1 MGDDRDSGAAVLLSF
16 LLGGIS
22 GAVLA
27 LLYAP
32 RSGRETRE
40 FLGEKLREGAE
51 RGREL
56 KDQAME
62 RGRVI
67 KEQAVGKGR
76 ALIDDATQYVERQRE
91 ALEDRKDRFS
101 AAVEAGRQ
109 AYREEKAK
117 TKA

>member
-16 LLGGIS
+16 LLGGIT
-22 GAVLA
+22 GAALA

-40 FLGEKLREGAE
+40 MLGERLREGAD

-56 KDQAME
+56 KDQALE
-62 RGRVI
+62 KGRAL
-67 KEQAVGKGR
+67 KEQALGKGR
-76 ALIDDATQYVERQRE
+76 AILDDASEYMEKQRE
-91 ALEDRKDRFS
+91 ALEERKDRFS

>member
-16 LLGGIS
+16 LLGGAT

-32 RSGRETRE
+32 RTGRETRE
-40 FLGEKLREGAE
+40 MLGEKLREGAE

-56 KDQAME
+56 KDQALE
-62 RGRVI
+62 KGRVI
-67 KEQAVGKGR
+67 KEQAMGKGR
-76 ALIDDATQYVERQRE
+76 ALLDDASEYVDRQRE
-91 ALEDRKDRFS
+91 AIEERKDRFT

>member
-1 MGDDRDSGAAVLLSF
+1 MSDERDSGAAVLLSF
-16 LLGGIS
+16 LLGGIT
-22 GAVLA
+22 GAALA

-40 FLGEKLREGAE
+40 MLGERIREGAD

-56 KDQAME
+56 KDQALE
-62 RGRVI
+62 KGRVL

-76 ALIDDATQYVERQRE
+76 ALLDEASQYVDRQRD
-91 ALEDRKDRFS
+91 ALDERKERFT

>member
-16 LLGGIS
+16 LLGGLT
-22 GAVLA
+22 GAALA

-40 FLGEKLREGAE
+40 MLGEKLREGAE
-51 RGREL
+51 RGRAL
-56 KDQAME
+56 KDQALE
-62 RGRVI
+62 KGRVL
-67 KEQAVGKGR
+67 KEQAVDKGR
-76 ALIDDATQYVERQRE
+76 AMIDDASEYVERQRE
-91 ALEDRKDRFS
+91 ALEDRKDRFT

>member
-16 LLGGIS
+16 LLGGIT
-22 GAVLA
+22 GAALA

-32 RSGRETRE
+32 RTGRETRE
-40 FLGEKLREGAE
+40 MLGERLREGAE

-56 KDQAME
+56 K
-62 RGRVI
+62 
-67 KEQAVGKGR
+67 EQALEKGR
-76 ALIDDATQYVERQRE
+76 ALKEEAVGRGRALVDEASDYVDRQRE
-91 ALEDRKDRFS
+91 ALEDRKERLS

-117 TKA
+117 SKA